1 MSDKSSHEAN
11 HKFQSSKTHAA
22 EAARELRE
30 AAAAKAHDLRE
41 TLTERA
47 GEYRERANQV
57 WSDTSVRARTLQEDG
72 EDYIRENPLQA
83 VGFALAAGFVI
94 GLILRR

>member
-1 MSDKSSHEAN
+1 MNEKASKEAN

-30 AAAAKAHDLRE
+30 AAAAKASDLRE

-47 GEYRERANQV
+47 GEYRERANRV
-57 WSDTSVRARTLQEDG
+57 WSDTTVRARTLQEDG
-72 EDYIRENPLQA
+72 EDYIRENPIQA
-83 VGFALAAGFVI
+83 VGMALAAGFVL